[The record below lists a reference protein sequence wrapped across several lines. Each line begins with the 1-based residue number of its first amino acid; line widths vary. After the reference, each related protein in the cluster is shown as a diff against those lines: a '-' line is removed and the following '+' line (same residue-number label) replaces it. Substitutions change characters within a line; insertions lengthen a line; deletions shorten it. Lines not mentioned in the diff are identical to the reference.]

1 MIYNEEFETMPR
13 EVIKALQAKRLQQT
27 LERVYHTVGFY
38 KKSFD
43 AAKIKPDAIK
53 SIADMQRLPF
63 TTRKDLGDN
72 YPFGLFAVPMNNVVR
87 LHAAS
92 GTSGRSA
99 VFGYTKRDIETWSDL
114 VARSLVA
121 AGITKNDIIHNAFG
135 YGLFTGGLGLHY
147 GAEKIGASVIPMS
160 GGDVKRQLMILQDFG
175 PTVLCSTPSYAL
187 HLAEE
192 GTAMGL
198 DMKSLKLRVGIF
210 GAELWNDTTR
220 DEIEKT
226 FGITALNLFGLSEV
240 IGPGMAME
248 CLEGRN
254 GMHVFEDHF
263 IVETIDPKTEEVL
276 PEGSEGELVF
286 TTLTKEAN
294 PLIRY
299 RTGDLSKLITE
310 PCRCG
315 RTHIKMERVLK
326 RSDDMLIIRG
336 VNVFPSQIEAMLVD
350 IEGLEPNYQVIVD
363 KAGALDVLDLQV
375 EVNDK
380 IFSDSGSI
388 KQLQKIEQRLIKDMR
403 DYLGI
408 SARVKLVQPNALKN
422 ADAKIIDKRRI

>member
-13 EVIKALQAKRLQQT
+13 EVIKALQVKRLQQV

-43 AAKIKPDAIK
+43 AAKVKPDDIRCM
-53 SIADMQRLPF
+53 ADMKKLPF
-63 TTRKDLGDN
+63 TTRKDLRDN
-72 YPFGLFAVPMNNVVR
+72 YPFGLFAVPMSSVVR
-87 LHAAS
+87 LHASS
-92 GTSGRSA
+92 GTSRRSA
-99 VFGYTKRDIETWSDL
+99 VFGYTNRDIDTWSDL
-114 VARSLVA
+114 IARSLVA

-147 GAEKIGASVIPMS
+147 GAEKIGASVIPIS

-175 PTVLCSTPSYAL
+175 PTVLCATPSYAL

-192 GTAMGL
+192 GNAMGI
-198 DMKSLKLRVGIF
+198 DIKALKLRVGIF
-210 GAELWNDTTR
+210 GAEPWTDAIR
-220 DEIEKT
+220 DDIEKA
-226 FGITALNLFGLSEV
+226 FGITALDLFGLSEV

-248 CLEGRN
+248 CLEGRH
-254 GMHVFEDHF
+254 GMHIFEDHF
-263 IVETIDPKTEEVL
+263 IVETIDPQTGDVL
-276 PEGSEGELVF
+276 PEGAEGELVF

-294 PLIRY
+294 PLVRY
-299 RTGDLSKLITE
+299 RTGDISRLITE

-336 VNVFPSQIEAMLVD
+336 VNVFPSQIEAILVE
-350 IEGLEPNYQVIVD
+350 IEGLEPNYQVIID

-388 KQLQKIEQRLIKDMR
+388 KQLQKIEQRIVKDMR
-403 DYLGI
+403 DYLGV
-408 SARVKLVQPNALKN
+408 SARVKLVQPNTLKKT
-422 ADAKIIDKRRI
+422 DAKIIDKRRI